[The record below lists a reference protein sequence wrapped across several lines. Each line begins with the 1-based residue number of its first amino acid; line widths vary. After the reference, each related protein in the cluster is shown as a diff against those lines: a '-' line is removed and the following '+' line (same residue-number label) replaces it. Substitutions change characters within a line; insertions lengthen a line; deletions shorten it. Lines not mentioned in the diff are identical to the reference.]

1 MVDFRSQVF
10 TQNWTLVKDNFKN
23 ETMLSL
29 STLTIYRTVV
39 GFDFYPKVYKKTV
52 FLCKFAT
59 DKDNT
64 PSKGFECHHKS
75 INGYG

>member
-23 ETMLSL
+23 ETILSL
-29 STLTIYRTVV
+29 STLTIYRTIV

-52 FLCKFAT
+52 FFM
-59 DKDNT
+59 
-64 PSKGFECHHKS
+64 
-75 INGYG
+75 